1 MKDNKGKD
9 EEILDFAGAV
19 NVLGIS
25 KPTLY
30 KWLSDGR
37 IKGFKVGG
45 KWRFYREYLLD
56 FIDRESKKGERKGEE
71 LMEKIIRDA
80 VSQGASDIHFEP
92 LGEKMRI
99 RVRISGIMSEYDTG
113 TKYLD
118 HGVIGALKKAAG
130 LEHVD
135 SSYLDGRFRRE
146 IGDSLFELRLSVMP
160 FTGGEKAVIRVLD
173 HRNTRL
179 GFKELGFSQ
188 ERIQEIHEVLGA
200 AHGLVILSGPAGSG
214 TSTTAYSCL
223 NHLNEE
229 TVNISTI
236 EKPVELNIGGIF
248 QSSLSEN
255 ETFTGVA
262 RHILRQDPDIVYFST
277 IDTGETME
285 ILMKI
290 ALTGHLVLTTVK
302 TRDATSVIDELRK
315 FDEPDNIVSSTLVA
329 IVNQRLVRK
338 LCDRCKTP
346 YTPGEKLLKEVGLSH
361 KENVTFY
368 RSNGCEHCQ
377 NNGYRGRTAL
387 IEILRLDEELREMI
401 RDGLSGTAIRKEA
414 ISRDF
419 KPLCFD
425 GIARVLEGFTSMEE
439 IQRVTSLKEARA

>member
-1 MKDNKGKD
+1 MKDDKEKADG
-9 EEILDFAGAV
+9 ILDFQGAV
-19 NVLGIS
+19 NLLGIS

-37 IKGFKVGG
+37 VKGFKVGG
-45 KWRFYREYLLD
+45 KWRFYREYLLNY
-56 FIDRESKKGERKGEE
+56 IEKESKKGERKGEE

-99 RVRISGIMSEYDTG
+99 RVRISGVMSEYDTG
-113 TKYLD
+113 SKYLD

-135 SSYLDGRFRRE
+135 SRYLEGRFRRE
-146 IGDSLFELRLSVMP
+146 IGDSLFEMRLSVMP

-173 HRNTRL
+173 HRNTRR
-179 GFKELGFSQ
+179 GFKELGLSP
-188 ERIQEIHEVLGA
+188 ERIEEIHEVLGA
-200 AHGLVILSGPAGSG
+200 AHGLIILSGPAGSG

-236 EKPVELNIGGIF
+236 EKPVEINVSGIF
-248 QSSLSEN
+248 QSSLAEN
-255 ETFTGVA
+255 DTYVDVA

-277 IDTGETME
+277 IDISKTME

-315 FDEPDNIVSSTLVA
+315 FDEPDNTVASTLVA

-346 YTPGEKLLKEVGLSH
+346 YTPGEKLLEAAGLGD
-361 KENVTFY
+361 KENLTFY
-368 RSNGCEHCQ
+368 RSTGCEHCL
-377 NNGYRGRTAL
+377 NSGYRGRTAL
-387 IEILRLDEELREMI
+387 FEILHPDEDLREMI
-401 RDGLSGTAIRKEA
+401 RDGQSGSAIRKAA
-414 ISRDF
+414 ISRGF

-425 GIARVLEGFTSMEE
+425 GIARVLEGVTSMEE
-439 IQRVTSLKEARA
+439 VQRVTSLNPLK